1 MPTTLQ
7 RSPFVVAIASW
18 LVPGM
23 GYLLIGQR
31 TRSLTVGVTIIV
43 LFLGGLLIGGVR
55 VLDVPGFNSYGQP
68 IMAVNER
75 TRESKAI
82 MAVNPWQEIKAKP
95 WSMAQIMAGPI
106 SIFGGGASILAA
118 QPATTNGYNAIA
130 EVSHTPVNE
139 AGTLYTSV
147 AGMLNLLA
155 IIDAAYRASKRESGD
170 QEEPDNRGP
179 AQAANPNTAARRR
192 EVA

>member
-1 MPTTLQ
+1 MPTTRQ

-31 TRSLTVGVTIIV
+31 TRSLTVGISIIA
-43 LFLGGLLIGGVR
+43 LFLAGLLIGGVR
-55 VLDVPGFNSYGQP
+55 VLDVPGFNSFGQP
-68 IMAVNER
+68 IVVVGDK
-75 TRESKAI
+75 TRDRISI
-82 MAVNPWQEIKAKP
+82 MVVNPWQEIKAKP

-118 QPATTNGYNAIA
+118 QPATTNGYTAIA

-155 IIDAAYRASKRESGD
+155 IIDAAYRASKRE
-170 QEEPDNRGP
+170 E
-179 AQAANPNTAARRR
+179 A
-192 EVA
+192 